1 MQDTETSD
9 NLDDSVIMLGDMDG
23 ISNLQSGTIP
33 WTNKKDLL
41 SAICANIHLMA
52 DAEPLE

>member
-1 MQDTETSD
+1 MQDNETSH
-9 NLDDSVIMLGDMDG
+9 NLDDGVIMLDDMDD
-23 ISNLQSGTIP
+23 ISNLLSGIIT

-41 SAICANIHLMA
+41 SAICANIHLMV